1 MPRRNSN
8 VNRSR
13 YQVESVD
20 LARVEETPA
29 LPPLPRKTASRRR
42 AMRVRG
48 W

>member
-1 MPRRNSN
+1 MPRRNRN

-20 LARVEETPA
+20 LGRVEESPA
-29 LPPLPRKTASRRR
+29 MPPLPSKPAARRR
-42 AMRVRG
+42 ALRVRG